1 MSVSVLYNASLD
13 YNQIDYTYAGFE
25 TETAPATYRYL
36 FADLLTNDIIAELPL
51 AGVSFTQQLNQAGTF
66 QGHILLGG
74 INTAAYN
81 VLASTIPGRNVVYVD
96 RSGTIVWG
104 GVIWGREY
112 SSNDQTLSIQAREFE
127 SYLERRRINSTIAFT
142 NTDQLTIAQSLVA
155 SMQSAPYGNIGIQ
168 VGVETSG
175 VLLSRTYYEYELK
188 TFYNALQDLS
198 RAEDGF
204 DFNILCAYDGSG
216 EPEKTLILG
225 YPRIG
230 NVYSV
235 SDPYAPVFN
244 FPGNIVDY
252 SYPEDGSIAAN
263 KLYALGAGSN
273 EGKLI
278 SIQEDTTKYADGW
291 ALLEEQANY
300 SDVTD
305 QAYLD
310 QLATGQ
316 VNAVSYPPTTLK
328 IVVPAYVEPLFGTY
342 QIGDDARVIIS
353 DVFFPNTLDE
363 VYRIVGLSIQPG
375 DNGPERVTITLTTTT
390 N

>member
-1 MSVSVLYNASLD
+1 M
-13 YNQIDYTYAGFE
+13 T
-25 TETAPATYRYL
+25 TTYRYL

-51 AGVSFTQQLNQAGTF
+51 TGVSFTQQLNQAGTF

-74 INTAAYN
+74 IDSAAYN
-81 VLASTIPGRNVVYVD
+81 VLAATIPGRNAVYVD
-96 RSGTIVWG
+96 RNGSIVWG

-112 SSNDQTLSIQAREFE
+112 GSNDQTLSIQAREFE
-127 SYLERRRINSTIAFT
+127 SYLERRRISATTAFS
-142 NTDQLTIAQSLVA
+142 NTDQLTIAQSLVTL
-155 SMQSAPYGNIGIQ
+155 MQSAPYGNIGIQ
-168 VGVETSG
+168 IGVETSG
-175 VLLSRTYYEYELK
+175 VLLSRTYYSYELK

-204 DFNILCAYDGSG
+204 DFNILCGYDGAG
-216 EPEKTLILG
+216 EPTKTLVLG

-230 NVYSV
+230 DVYSTTN
-235 SDPYAPVFN
+235 PYAPVFN

-263 KLYALGAGSN
+263 KVYALGAGSN
-273 EGKLI
+273 EGKLR
-278 SIQEDTTKYADGW
+278 SIQEDTTKFASGW

-328 IVVPAYVEPLFGTY
+328 IAVPAYEMPVFGTY
-342 QIGDDARVIIS
+342 QIGDDARVIIT
-353 DVFFPNTLDE
+353 DVFFPNTLDQ

-375 DNGPERVTITLTTTT
+375 EDGPERVTLTLTTTT